1 MLTKFKKYLQSLS
14 LRDQS
19 YEINEMIEYID
30 NTNIKMTIELKK
42 NKGQFITISVDTKIS
57 AHKFGAINIMRKI
70 NPKCSNKDSF
80 MYSITMSLHY

>member
-30 NTNIKMTIELKK
+30 NTNIKMIIELKK
-42 NKGQFITISVDTKIS
+42 IRQS
-57 AHKFGAINIMRKI
+57 
-70 NPKCSNKDSF
+70 
-80 MYSITMSLHY
+80 SLLSQ

>member
-30 NTNIKMTIELKK
+30 NTNIKMIIELKK
-42 NKGQFITISVDTKIS
+42 IRHS
-57 AHKFGAINIMRKI
+57 
-70 NPKCSNKDSF
+70 
-80 MYSITMSLHY
+80 SLLSQ